1 MTRRMRTLLIVAAW
15 ISATLALTDAARARD
30 RVLRGEVIV
39 DAPVADVWKAW
50 TTTEGATT
58 FFAPEARIESRV
70 DGAYELYFK
79 PAAPAGLRGSEG
91 MRILSFEPE
100 KRFSYTWNA
109 PPEIPEIRGQRTQV
123 TVELEALSPNRTRVR
138 ITHQG
143 WGEGEA
149 WDRAYAYFDR
159 AWGKIVLPRL
169 VARFA
174 SGPIDWANPPG
185 LDATAPS
192 LAVEL
197 TSAR

>member
-1 MTRRMRTLLIVAAW
+1 MTRSIRSLVIVATW
-15 ISATLALTDAARARD
+15 ISATLSLTESAGARD
-30 RVLRGEVIV
+30 RVLRGEVV
-39 DAPVADVWKAW
+39 VAASAADVWKAW
-50 TTTEGATT
+50 TTIEGAKT
-58 FFAPEARIESRV
+58 FFAPEARIEPRV

-79 PAAPAGLRGSEG
+79 PDAPPGLRGSEG

-100 KRFSYTWNA
+100 KRLSYTWNA
-109 PPEIPEIRGQRTQV
+109 PPDIPEIRGQRTQV
-123 TVELEALSPNRTRVR
+123 TVDIEPLAPDRTRVR

-143 WGEGEA
+143 WGEGDA

-174 SGPIDWANPPG
+174 SGPIDWAHPPG

-192 LAVEL
+192 LAVNFVP
-197 TSAR
+197 AP

>member
-1 MTRRMRTLLIVAAW
+1 MNRSIRSLLVVAAW
-15 ISATLALTDAARARD
+15 ISTTLCLGGTAGARE

-39 DAPVADVWKAW
+39 AAPTADVWKAW

-58 FFAPEARIESRV
+58 FFAPEARIEPRV

-79 PAAPAGLRGSEG
+79 PEAPAGLRGSEG

-123 TVELEALSPNRTRVR
+123 TVELESLAPDRTRVR

-174 SGPIDWANPPG
+174 NGAIDWANPPG
-185 LDATAPS
+185 VDAAAPS
-192 LAVEL
+192 LALDLV
-197 TSAR
+197 AKR